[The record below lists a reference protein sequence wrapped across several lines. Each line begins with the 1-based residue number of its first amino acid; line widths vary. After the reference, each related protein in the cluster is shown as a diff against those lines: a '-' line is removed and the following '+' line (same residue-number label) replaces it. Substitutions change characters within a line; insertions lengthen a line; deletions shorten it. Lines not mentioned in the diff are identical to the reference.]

1 MQAWLLLLTDSTDN
15 KRMNGHWAVHIVLYL
30 QCAHTAGQSCSLSVS
45 TVGTVTAGTKY
56 GFKGERCSPPVEGE

>member
-30 QCAHTAGQSCSLSVS
+30 CVPTRLASLALYQSVQSVQSQRAQS
-45 TVGTVTAGTKY
+45 TVLRENGVLY
-56 GFKGERCSPPVEGE
+56 R